1 MKLNKTV
8 LALAVAMCVPAFTAC
23 TAANAG
29 NTDSSVMTRAALGD
43 ITQYAGARRLTG
55 DMTDNYQAVLDL
67 AKKKHAKNVILLI
80 GDGMGDSEITAARNF
95 AGNQQSEVMK
105 IRKGFVLREMCGE
118 TLVTAEGMDNF
129 DFNKVISLNSSA
141 AWLWKEVEGREFD
154 EGTLAGLLLD
164 RYDVDAGTAARDAA
178 ALLQTWNDAGLLE

>member
-1 MKLNKTV
+1 
-8 LALAVAMCVPAFTAC
+8 
-23 TAANAG
+23 
-29 NTDSSVMTRAALGD
+29 
-43 ITQYAGARRLTG
+43 
-55 DMTDNYQAVLDL
+55 
-67 AKKKHAKNVILLI
+67 
-80 GDGMGDSEITAARNF
+80 
-95 AGNQQSEVMK
+95 MK

-178 ALLQTWNDAGLLE
+178 TLLQTWKDAGLLE

>member
-1 MKLNKTV
+1 
-8 LALAVAMCVPAFTAC
+8 
-23 TAANAG
+23 
-29 NTDSSVMTRAALGD
+29 
-43 ITQYAGARRLTG
+43 
-55 DMTDNYQAVLDL
+55 
-67 AKKKHAKNVILLI
+67 
-80 GDGMGDSEITAARNF
+80 
-95 AGNQQSEVMK
+95 MK

-178 ALLQTWNDAGLLE
+178 VLLQTWNDAGLLE

>member
-1 MKLNKTV
+1 
-8 LALAVAMCVPAFTAC
+8 
-23 TAANAG
+23 
-29 NTDSSVMTRAALGD
+29 
-43 ITQYAGARRLTG
+43 
-55 DMTDNYQAVLDL
+55 
-67 AKKKHAKNVILLI
+67 
-80 GDGMGDSEITAARNF
+80 
-95 AGNQQSEVMK
+95 MK

-154 EGTLAGLLLD
+154 EGTLAGLRLD

-178 ALLQTWNDAGLLE
+178 ALLQTWKDAGLLE

>member
-1 MKLNKTV
+1 
-8 LALAVAMCVPAFTAC
+8 
-23 TAANAG
+23 
-29 NTDSSVMTRAALGD
+29 
-43 ITQYAGARRLTG
+43 
-55 DMTDNYQAVLDL
+55 
-67 AKKKHAKNVILLI
+67 
-80 GDGMGDSEITAARNF
+80 
-95 AGNQQSEVMK
+95 MK

-164 RYDVDAGTAARDAA
+164 RYDVGAGTAARDAA

>member
-1 MKLNKTV
+1 
-8 LALAVAMCVPAFTAC
+8 
-23 TAANAG
+23 
-29 NTDSSVMTRAALGD
+29 
-43 ITQYAGARRLTG
+43 
-55 DMTDNYQAVLDL
+55 
-67 AKKKHAKNVILLI
+67 
-80 GDGMGDSEITAARNF
+80 
-95 AGNQQSEVMK
+95 MK

-164 RYDVDAGTAARDAA
+164 RYDVDAGTAARDAS
-178 ALLQTWNDAGLLE
+178 ALLQTWKDAGLLE

>member
-1 MKLNKTV
+1 
-8 LALAVAMCVPAFTAC
+8 
-23 TAANAG
+23 
-29 NTDSSVMTRAALGD
+29 
-43 ITQYAGARRLTG
+43 
-55 DMTDNYQAVLDL
+55 
-67 AKKKHAKNVILLI
+67 
-80 GDGMGDSEITAARNF
+80 
-95 AGNQQSEVMK
+95 MK

-154 EGTLAGLLLD
+154 EGTLAGQLLD